1 MDQTLVDRMRSY
13 LDAGLAMDV
22 EALDALYDP
31 AFENVRCD
39 EEGLAVTLTKDMFM
53 SRFRA
58 LKTQGVSVGESVDDA
73 TFLTTSTY
81 DGYGSVVMHR
91 VKEGLPVLYTFVW
104 RRDPQGGWGTLLREF
119 TYEKDI
125 SHLVQIMET
134 AGANSTGAPSAG
146 ATS

>member
-58 LKTQGVSVGESVDDA
+58 LKAQGVSVGESVDDA

-134 AGANSTGAPSAG
+134 AGA
-146 ATS
+146 TS

>member
-1 MDQTLVDRMRSY
+1 MDQTLVDRMRGY

-22 EALDALYDP
+22 ETLDALYDP

-58 LKTQGVSVGESVDDA
+58 LKARGVSVGESVDDA

-125 SHLVQIMET
+125 SHLVQMMET
-134 AGANSTGAPSAG
+134 AS
-146 ATS
+146 ATSPGPTS

>member
-1 MDQTLVDRMRSY
+1 MDQTLVDRMRTY

-39 EEGLAVTLTKDMFM
+39 EEGLTVTLTKDMFM

-58 LKTQGVSVGESVDDA
+58 LKEQGVSVGESVDDA
-73 TFLTTSTY
+73 TFLITSTY
-81 DGYGSVVMHR
+81 GEYGSIVVHR
-91 VKEGLPVLYTFVW
+91 VKDGLPVLYTFVW
-104 RRDPQGGWGTLLREF
+104 QRAPHGGWGTLLREF

-125 SHLVQIMET
+125 SHLVQLME
-134 AGANSTGAPSAG
+134 A